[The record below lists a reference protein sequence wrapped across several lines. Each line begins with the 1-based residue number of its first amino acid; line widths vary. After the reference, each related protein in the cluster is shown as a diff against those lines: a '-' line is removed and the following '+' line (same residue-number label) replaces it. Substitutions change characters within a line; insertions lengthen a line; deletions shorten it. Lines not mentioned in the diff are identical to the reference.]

1 MKTRRF
7 TKSRK
12 LKRRSS
18 KKRGGMFRGTTR
30 ITSDAAKKAAKE
42 ALKKIFGED
51 PVDAADKMKQ
61 VGDKIKEAIMKSRQG
76 QQLKQSPHM
85 TADTFSS
92 PVSFG
97 SPIVLISGNEHH
109 DPNAFLKTPSKKPD
123 QNEQPLLGK
132 TTRHQSVVASTPQ
145 SYAPR
150 LGDETPVNK
159 ILFE

>member
-18 KKRGGMFRGTTR
+18 KKRGGMFRR
-30 ITSDAAKKAAKE
+30 ITSAAAKKAAKG
-42 ALKKIFGED
+42 ALKKIFGKD
-51 PVDAADKMKQ
+51 PVDAVDKGNQ
-61 VGDKIKEAIMKSRQG
+61 AADKIKEAMKEVMKSRSQG
-76 QQLKQSPHM
+76 KSKHAPYVP
-85 TADTFSS
+85 ADTFSS

-109 DPNAFLKTPSKKPD
+109 DPNAFFKTPSKKPD
-123 QNEQPLLGK
+123 PNEQLLGK

>member
-18 KKRGGMFRGTTR
+18 KKRGGMFRR
-30 ITSDAAKKAAKE
+30 ITSAAAKKAAKE
-42 ALKKIFGED
+42 ALKEIIFGKD
-51 PVDAADKMKQ
+51 PVEAADKMKQ
-61 VGDKIKEAIMKSRQG
+61 AGDKIKEAMKEVMKSRSQG
-76 QQLKQSPHM
+76 KSKHAPYVP
-85 TADTFSS
+85 ADTFSS

-109 DPNAFLKTPSKKPD
+109 DPNAFFKTPSKKPD
-123 QNEQPLLGK
+123 QNEQLLGK

>member
-1 MKTRRF
+1 
-7 TKSRK
+7 
-12 LKRRSS
+12 
-18 KKRGGMFRGTTR
+18 MFRR

-42 ALKKIFGED
+42 ALKEIIFGKD
-51 PVDAADKMKQ
+51 PVEAADKMKQ
-61 VGDKIKEAIMKSRQG
+61 AGDKIKEAIMKSRSQG
-76 QQLKQSPHM
+76 KSKHAPYVP
-85 TADTFSS
+85 ADTFSS

-123 QNEQPLLGK
+123 QNEQLPVK
-132 TTRHQSVVASTPQ
+132 TLRHRSVVASTPQ